1 MSICL
6 NIKSHLCL
14 QILFLNRNSIL
25 LQWSLLLLCI
35 VICGFIPVV
44 SATPDQDPFPDIP
57 FHVFSDFIQS
67 QFSSQ
72 VSLATVM
79 AILMTMTSNSD
90 LLNLH
95 ARQQHPKVGNEVRQL
110 ATGWIKAL
118 ARALENRLGDT
129 AGSLFREVDHKSQLS
144 ADQVTSS
151 IGLKL
156 DGLSKVLNLHP
167 YSKEGRF
174 LGKLKPVSDLA
185 IQPVMII
192 CPPSMECETTSCQSR
207 AILRQT

>member
-6 NIKSHLCL
+6 NIKLHLCL

-44 SATPDQDPFPDIP
+44 SAAPDQDPFPDIP

-79 AILMTMTSNSD
+79 AILMTMTSNRD

-95 ARQQHPKVGNEVRQL
+95 PCQQHPKVGNEGRPL
-110 ATGWIKAL
+110 ATGCIKAL

-129 AGSLFREVDHKSQLS
+129 AVSLFREVDHKSQLS
-144 ADQVTSS
+144 ADQ
-151 IGLKL
+151 
-156 DGLSKVLNLHP
+156 
-167 YSKEGRF
+167 
-174 LGKLKPVSDLA
+174 
-185 IQPVMII
+185 
-192 CPPSMECETTSCQSR
+192 
-207 AILRQT
+207 